1 MIKSHDS
8 VVWTHSWLLA
18 TSGRSAEMTEP
29 LVFLIL
35 GFIPLWQSQNSIRAS
50 PEHEDS
56 PHLSL
61 MTYLLIPVDQKHSNP
76 ESVWKGTVYKGM
88 EIRKGKFSEG
98 LAVNALPCPVPV
110 LLSHFFSH
118 CLLRTYLC
126 SFFLGI
132 MILCYWANSIFNYNI
147 SRIWEYFI
155 LTSL

>member
-1 MIKSHDS
+1 MILCGLNSLMAAGNQ
-8 VVWTHSWLLA
+8 WAAQLRWP
-18 TSGRSAEMTEP
+18 GQ

-61 MTYLLIPVDQKHSNP
+61 MTCLLIPVDQKHSNP

-110 LLSHFFSH
+110 LLSHFFSLIVYWEH
-118 CLLRTYLC
+118 IYVLF
-126 SFFLGI
+126 SLG
-132 MILCYWANSIFNYNI
+132 
-147 SRIWEYFI
+147 
-155 LTSL
+155 

>member
-8 VVWTHSWLLA
+8 VVWTHLWLLWQ
-18 TSGRSAEMTEP
+18 TSGQLSWDDQDNWSFSSWA
-29 LVFLIL
+29 LS
-35 GFIPLWQSQNSIRAS
+35 PLWQSQNSIRAS

-110 LLSHFFSH
+110 LLSHFFSLIVYWEH
-118 CLLRTYLC
+118 IYALF
-126 SFFLGI
+126 SFGI
-132 MILCYWANSIFNYNI
+132 MILCYWTNSIFNYNI
-147 SRIWEYFI
+147 SRI
-155 LTSL
+155 

>member
-1 MIKSHDS
+1 MILCGLNSLMAAGNQ
-8 VVWTHSWLLA
+8 WAAQLRWP
-18 TSGRSAEMTEP
+18 GQ

-110 LLSHFFSH
+110 LLSHFFSLIVYWEH
-118 CLLRTYLC
+118 IYVLF
-126 SFFLGI
+126 SLG
-132 MILCYWANSIFNYNI
+132 
-147 SRIWEYFI
+147 
-155 LTSL
+155 